1 MMIPSKNPSADG
13 FHMPAEF
20 SEHDGTIIIWP
31 VRPGSWGVNPEN
43 AQKAFSSVIKNIAI
57 AEKVIVIAEP
67 GSKAAVEE
75 ALRRNI
81 TSSISAE
88 PATESL
94 PSAKNASATES
105 SSSAKNALTDGN
117 ALPVRDGSE
126 TGNIL
131 KNISVLEIPTDDSW
145 ARDTAPTF
153 ITNGSEVRGVSWQFN
168 AWGGEFDGLYAH
180 WDKDNALAEKL
191 CNRLDIPYY
200 DFGDFVL
207 EGGSIHTD
215 GEGTL
220 ITTESCLLSKGRN
233 PSLTRED
240 IEDRLK
246 KALGIKKVLW
256 LPRGIYNDETNEHVD
271 NVCAFIAP
279 GEVVLA
285 WTDNEND
292 PQYELSRK
300 DLEYLENVTD
310 AKGRKIKVHKLPIP
324 DHPILIDESELSE
337 YSFEE
342 GEDTREIGERLAA
355 SYVNFYFANSCILVP
370 SFGGENTESDKR
382 AISILKALLPDKKV
396 IGIDALAILLGGG
409 NIHCIT
415 QQLPKGGLK

>member
-13 FHMPAEF
+13 FYMPAEF

-57 AEKVIVIAEP
+57 TEKVIVIAEP
-67 GSKAAVEE
+67 GSKVAVEE

-88 PATESL
+88 PV
-94 PSAKNASATES
+94 TES
-105 SSSAKNALTDGN
+105 SSSAKNASTDGN
-117 ALPVRDGSE
+117 SLPVREGSE

-153 ITNGSEVRGVSWQFN
+153 ITNGRKVRGVSWQFN

-355 SYVNFYFANSCILVP
+355 SYVNFYFAGSSLLVP

-382 AISILKALLPDKKV
+382 AISILKALLPDKRV

-415 QQLPKGGLK
+415 QQIPKGGLQ

>member
-43 AQKAFSSVIKNIAI
+43 AQKAFSSVIKNIAM

-88 PATESL
+88 PVTESL
-94 PSAKNASATES
+94 PSAKNASTE
-105 SSSAKNALTDGN
+105 KNAL
-117 ALPVRDGSE
+117 LVREGSE

-240 IEDRLK
+240 IEEKLK
-246 KALGIKKVLW
+246 AALGIKKVLW

-285 WTDNEND
+285 WTDNKND
-292 PQYELSRK
+292 PQYELSLK

-342 GEDTREIGERLAA
+342 GEDTREVGERLAA
-355 SYVNFYFANSCILVP
+355 SYVNFYFANGSILVP

-415 QQLPKGGLK
+415 QQIPKGGLE

>member
-67 GSKAAVEE
+67 GSKTAVEE

-88 PATESL
+88 PVTESL
-94 PSAKNASATES
+94 PSAKNASVTKS
-105 SSSAKNALTDGN
+105 SPSAKNASTKEN
-117 ALPVRDGSE
+117 ALPVREGSE

-180 WDKDNALAEKL
+180 WDKDNAIAEKL

-271 NVCAFIAP
+271 NVCAFISP

-415 QQLPKGGLK
+415 QQLPKGGLE

>member
-13 FHMPAEF
+13 FYMPAEF

-57 AEKVIVIAEP
+57 TEKVIVIAEP

-88 PATESL
+88 PVTESLPSAKNASVTESLPPAKNSSVTESLPPAKNSSATESL
-94 PSAKNASATES
+94 PSAKNASTKE
-105 SSSAKNALTDGN
+105 N
-117 ALPVRDGSE
+117 ALPVREGSE

-153 ITNGSEVRGVSWQFN
+153 ITNGSKVRGVSWQFN

-220 ITTESCLLSKGRN
+220 ITTESCLLSKGIYGY
-233 PSLTRED
+233 PGHTTYTR
-240 IEDRLK
+240 
-246 KALGIKKVLW
+246 
-256 LPRGIYNDETNEHVD
+256 
-271 NVCAFIAP
+271 
-279 GEVVLA
+279 
-285 WTDNEND
+285 
-292 PQYELSRK
+292 PQHS
-300 DLEYLENVTD
+300 T
-310 AKGRKIKVHKLPIP
+310 
-324 DHPILIDESELSE
+324 
-337 YSFEE
+337 
-342 GEDTREIGERLAA
+342 
-355 SYVNFYFANSCILVP
+355 
-370 SFGGENTESDKR
+370 
-382 AISILKALLPDKKV
+382 
-396 IGIDALAILLGGG
+396 
-409 NIHCIT
+409 HCSH
-415 QQLPKGGLK
+415 